1 MKQTIVLNSWKIK
14 QCGSLAQPGQEDTP
28 VLVKKYAGEWI
39 EIGGIMEVQEALIQ
53 KGLLSGSIIEDAD
66 AEYCQ
71 WINENDWAY
80 QCTFREHGGGYLFK
94 RHFSRNRKHH
104 VQKLPV

>member
-80 QCTFREHGGGYLFK
+80 QCTFD
-94 RHFSRNRKHH
+94 
-104 VQKLPV
+104 